1 MLKELER
8 EYVLTKKGK
17 AVEFAAL
24 SFDYLGGKDVMPVGG
39 YWGPYRSG
47 GEVRG
52 HVLPNLLC
60 EQSFCDIA
68 EVGVNMIVRFKESA
82 DFNDD
87 TDVCRE
93 LKYGEKY
100 HIGIFPQIAP
110 METVGGRDTV
120 YKEGDPLPFGR
131 EKLQALLQKYAA
143 CPAFLGVSLTDE
155 PFRYQIPGVKEAY
168 CLFRE
173 MGFSQKYTMY
183 TNVLN
188 YEVDDSTRGGAR
200 PGEEMDL
207 DSYYDSLFKDI
218 GITFLSATGYYFTCK
233 DTSDETLAPLFDA
246 LSGLKRYA
254 EKYKVPL
261 WRMLQAGGQWN
272 DLLQDLP
279 NVAPYPDEGETLFDV
294 NIALAYGCKAIQYFP
309 LVQPLHFCYAEGGTL
324 NFDRCG
330 IIGADGKRTRWFGY
344 AKRANRQIA
353 AVDHVLMNSANVGMI
368 AHGERAIALAKA
380 NNENIRPE
388 FFKDG
393 CFRQLKNV
401 KGNDCFVG
409 CFDYKGGTALYV
421 VNYDRK
427 SRAQMRLCFDDRYG
441 YEIVQGAALREQL
454 GTYTVDLTLDAG
466 EGALI
471 VLK

>member
-87 TDVCRE
+87 ADVRAE
-93 LKYGEKY
+93 LSYGEKY

-110 METVGGRDTV
+110 MEAVGGRDTV
-120 YKEGDPLPFGR
+120 YKEDDPLPFDR
-131 EKLQALLQKYAA
+131 EKLQVLLQKYAA

-155 PFRYQIPGVKEAY
+155 PFRYQIPGVKESY
-168 CLFRE
+168 RLFRE

-188 YEVDDSTRGGAR
+188 YEVNDATRGGAR
-200 PGEEMDL
+200 PGEEMGL
-207 DSYYDSLFKDI
+207 DSYYDSLFKDV

-233 DTSDETLAPLFDA
+233 DTPDETLAPLFDA

-254 EKYKVPL
+254 EKYNVPM

-272 DLLQDLP
+272 DLSQDLP
-279 NVAPYPDEGETLFDV
+279 HLDPYPDEGETLFDV

-309 LVQPLHFCYAEGGTL
+309 LVQPLHFCFEEGGTL

-368 AHGERAIALAKA
+368 AHGERAAALAKA
-380 NNENIRPE
+380 NEEKIRPE
-388 FFKDG
+388 FFRDG
-393 CFRQLKNV
+393 SFRQLKEV
-401 KGNDCFVG
+401 KGDDCFVG

-421 VNYDRK
+421 VNYNRK
-427 SRAQMRLCFDDRYG
+427 KRAQVQLCFDDRYG
-441 YEIVQGAALREQL
+441 YEIVQGAVSREQL
-454 GTYTVDLTLDAG
+454 GTYGLDLTLDAG